1 MSFLKPD
8 ETFAIIKEEYT
19 GRIQPFK
26 YCFEIS
32 IKEYNNFFYKKV
44 NNNGFSDFSIDKSYL
59 IDLFFGGI
67 ENFVKIYKENSSEEL
82 SYYAEK
88 IDIRNFYNLLNIH
101 TDTNEL
107 TRTKRISFILESL
120 YFGFTDPELDNAG
133 NIENLMKQRKLRNNI
148 QGF

>member
-8 ETFAIIKEEYT
+8 ETFSIIKDYT
-19 GRIQPFK
+19 GRIDDFK

-32 IKEYNNFFYKKV
+32 IEEYNSIFYKKV
-44 NNNGFSDFSIDKSYL
+44 NNNGFSDYSIDKDYL

-67 ENFVKIYKENSSEEL
+67 KNFIKIYKENNSEEL
-82 SYYAEK
+82 SYYTEK
-88 IDIRNFYNLLNIH
+88 INDRDFYEVLSIH

-120 YFGFTDPELDNAG
+120 YFGFTDPELDRAG
-133 NIENLMKQRKLRNNI
+133 DIETLLKQRKLQNNLK
-148 QGF
+148 GF